1 MTDIFIS
8 TKNPNK
14 LREFKRICEPL
25 GFRVLCETDIGKTL
39 PEIEETGNTF
49 EENARIKAVKGC
61 EATGMITVADD
72 SGLCVDALGGAPGVF
87 SARYSGEPCD
97 DARNN
102 ALLLRNM
109 ENVADGDR
117 TAYFE
122 SVIVCV
128 FPDGRSFAVSGK
140 CRGVIA
146 RDAAGSGGFGYDRVF
161 ISPVGRFS
169 EVSGDKKDSVSH
181 RGRALAEFAEKI
193 KEYI

>member
-1 MTDIFIS
+1 MSMKLFVATH
-8 TKNPNK
+8 NQHK
-14 LREFKRICEPL
+14 LREIGQILP
-25 GFRVLCETDIGKTL
+25 GFEIVADD
-39 PEIEETGNTF
+39 PEGV
-49 EENARIKAVKGC
+49 EENAPDFIGNALIKMRAIAARHVGEWC
-61 EATGMITVADD
+61 MADD
-72 SGLCVDALGGAPGVF
+72 SGLEVVALGGAPGVF

-161 ISPVGRFS
+161 ISSVGRFS